1 MCQREWVQYRWGG
14 GVSERNRL
22 QDDVCTIKY
31 WICMY
36 LWLYLSKKDSVL
48 RVELGERERDRKTPM
63 DFESS
68 ISTAEIKML
77 SCFLIVKNI
86 FDK

>member
-1 MCQREWVQYRWGG
+1 M
-14 GVSERNRL
+14 
-22 QDDVCTIKY
+22 
-31 WICMY
+31 
-36 LWLYLSKKDSVL
+36 L

>member
-1 MCQREWVQYRWGG
+1 MCQREWVSIGG

>member
-1 MCQREWVQYRWGG
+1 MCQREWVSIGG

-48 RVELGERERDRKTPM
+48 RVELGERERER
-63 DFESS
+63 
-68 ISTAEIKML
+68 EIERHLWIL
-77 SCFLIVKNI
+77 SHRLARLKLRC
-86 FDK
+86 

>member
-1 MCQREWVQYRWGG
+1 MCQREWVSIGG

-48 RVELGERERDRKTPM
+48 RVELGERERER
-63 DFESS
+63 ER
-68 ISTAEIKML
+68 
-77 SCFLIVKNI
+77 
-86 FDK
+86 

>member
-1 MCQREWVQYRWGG
+1 MGG

-48 RVELGERERDRKTPM
+48 RVELGERERERDRKTPM

>member
-1 MCQREWVQYRWGG
+1 
-14 GVSERNRL
+14 
-22 QDDVCTIKY
+22 
-31 WICMY
+31 MY
-36 LWLYLSKKDSVL
+36 NQILDMYVPMVVPLKEGQCAACGI
-48 RVELGERERDRKTPM
+48 RRERERKTPM
-63 DFESS
+63 DFESP

>member
-1 MCQREWVQYRWGG
+1 MCQREWVQYRCG